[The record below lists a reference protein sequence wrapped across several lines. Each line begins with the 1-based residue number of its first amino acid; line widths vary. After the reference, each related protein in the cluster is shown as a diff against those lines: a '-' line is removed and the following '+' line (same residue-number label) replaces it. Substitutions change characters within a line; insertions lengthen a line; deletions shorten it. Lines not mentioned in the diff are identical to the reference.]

1 MSISLEYK
9 LQDVENNDK
18 ENIDEDKNDLNNSLI
33 LNEKFDPKFKADMD
47 TILSMGYDG
56 KMIRKVYI
64 FLKPNDINEALDF
77 LSQQDGIYHH
87 DFMER
92 HGQKNKCFI
101 CGAAPSNHINYER
114 NSKNTILNSIRDSIG
129 YSSNKVNSNLVNFN
143 SKKEDKEENNALLN
157 EPLISSEKKDIISN
171 DKKNKEPIFC
181 DLCSEEMTDKEIMDN
196 KLPCNHLFCND
207 CYLNFLQDK
216 ITNNKVGKI
225 TCMQFK
231 CPHEFDEKF
240 IISHLAEDQVLI
252 NKYKKFKIRN
262 DLYSNENVKFCPIKN
277 CESYA
282 KKEGD
287 NKYVTCLEGHQFC
300 FQCSKPWHGN
310 KKCQDEIDKDFKKWK
325 RNKLVKRCPKC
336 KFWTEKNLGCNHMTC
351 PECKYE
357 WCWFCGAKCDP
368 GHFKMG
374 GGCYGLQFTQK
385 NCYNNCLLLYG
396 YKFIIWL
403 FQAFMLIFYIPSLM
417 IVYGLSFSDNE
428 FMDKYPKFIYYPT
441 VSFFI
446 ISFFPL
452 FTGLGSIFFVICL
465 FVWCLK
471 KKAITFLLD
480 LAGY

>member
-1 MSISLEYK
+1 MSDPLEYNLDDFDSDEK
-9 LQDVENNDK
+9 IKN
-18 ENIDEDKNDLNNSLI
+18 EDKTGLNNSLTLI
-33 LNEKFDPKFKADMD
+33 DKFDPKFKTDMD
-47 TILSMGYDG
+47 TILAMGYDE

-64 FLKPNDINEALDF
+64 FLKPGDINEALDY

-101 CGAAPSNHINYER
+101 CGEPPANHINYEPEK
-114 NSKNTILNSIRDSIG
+114 NSKNIINSIRDSIG
-129 YSSNKVNSNLVNFN
+129 YSSDKININLVNLN
-143 SKKEDKEENNALLN
+143 ANNNDNKLLK
-157 EPLISSEKKDIISN
+157 EPLISSENKKDKKTTIS
-171 DKKNKEPIFC
+171 C
-181 DLCSEEMTDKEIMDN
+181 DLCMDEMNEDEIEKN
-196 KLPCNHLFCND
+196 KLPCKHLFCND

-216 ITNNKVGKI
+216 IKNNKVGKI

-231 CPHEFDEKF
+231 CPHEFDENF
-240 IISHLAEDQVLI
+240 VISHLQQDQVLI
-252 NKYKKFKIRN
+252 NKYKKFKLRN
-262 DLYSNENVKFCPIKN
+262 QLYSDENIKFCPIKN

-300 FQCSKPWHGN
+300 FQCSKPWHGT

-325 RNKLVKRCPKC
+325 KNKIIKRCPKC
-336 KFWTEKNLGCNHMTC
+336 KFWTEKNMGCNHMTC
-351 PECKYE
+351 PECKHE

-374 GGCYGLQFTQK
+374 GGCYGLQFTNK
-385 NCYNNCLLLYG
+385 SCYNHCILLYG
-396 YKFIIWL
+396 YKFSIWL
-403 FQAFMLIFYIPSLM
+403 FQALMLIFYIPALM

-428 FMDKYPKFIYYPT
+428 FMDKYPKILYYIT

-446 ISFFPL
+446 VSFFTL
-452 FTGLGSIFFVICL
+452 FVGLGSIFFIICSI
-465 FVWCLK
+465 VWCLK
-471 KKAITFLLD
+471 RKAITFLLD

>member
-1 MSISLEYK
+1 MSVSLEYK
-9 LQDVENNDK
+9 LEENDSDEKENN
-18 ENIDEDKNDLNNSLI
+18 EDKVVLDTRLALNE
-33 LNEKFDPKFKADMD
+33 NEKFDPKFQTDMN
-47 TILSMGYDG
+47 TILSMGYDE

-64 FLKPNDINEALDF
+64 FLKPNDINEALDY

-101 CGAAPSNHINYER
+101 CGAAPENHINYEPQKKNSLLISIR
-114 NSKNTILNSIRDSIG
+114 NSVGYTSEKINNNAEFNSKNGEKNS
-129 YSSNKVNSNLVNFN
+129 
-143 SKKEDKEENNALLN
+143 LLG
-157 EPLISSEKKDIISN
+157 EPLIEKNEANSSIP
-171 DKKNKEPIFC
+171 KEQAQC
-181 DLCSEEMTDKEIMDN
+181 DLCMEDLKEDEIKQN

-207 CYLNFLQDK
+207 CYLNFFQDK
-216 ITNNKVGKI
+216 IKNNKVGKI

-231 CPHEFDEKF
+231 CPHEFDENF
-240 IISHLAEDQVLI
+240 IISHLDGDQILI
-252 NKYKKFKIRN
+252 NKYKKFKLRN
-262 DLYSNENVKFCPIKN
+262 ELYSEENIKFCPFKD

-282 KKEGD
+282 RKEGE

-325 RNKLVKRCPKC
+325 KNKIIKRCPKC

-357 WCWFCGAKCDP
+357 WCWFCGSKCDP
-368 GHFKMG
+368 GHFKIG
-374 GGCYGLQFTQK
+374 GGCYGLQFTNK
-385 NCYNNCLLLYG
+385 SCYNHCIFLYG
-396 YKFIIWL
+396 YKFLMWL
-403 FQAFMLIFYIPSLM
+403 LQALMLIFYIPALM
-417 IVYGLSFSDNE
+417 IVYGLNFLDNE
-428 FMDKYPKFIYYPT
+428 FMDKYPKFMYYIT
-441 VSFFI
+441 VSLFI

-452 FTGLGSIFFVICL
+452 FLGLGIIFFFINTI
-465 FVWCLK
+465 VWCLK

>member
-1 MSISLEYK
+1 MSVSLEYN
-9 LQDVENNDK
+9 LEDFANDEK
-18 ENIDEDKNDLNNSLI
+18 NEDKIDLNNSFNLTD
-33 LNEKFDPKFKADMD
+33 KFDPKFKTDMN
-47 TILSMGYDG
+47 TILSMGYNE

-64 FLKPNDINEALDF
+64 FLKPGDINEALDY

-101 CGAAPSNHINYER
+101 CGEPPTNHINYEPEK
-114 NSKNTILNSIRDSIG
+114 NSNKIIDSIRDSIG
-129 YSSNKVNSNLVNFN
+129 YSSNKINNFN
-143 SKKEDKEENNALLN
+143 SNNNDNKLLSD
-157 EPLISSEKKDIISN
+157 PLISSEN
-171 DKKNKEPIFC
+171 KKNKKTTICC
-181 DLCSEEMTDKEIMDN
+181 DLCLEEMNEDEVESN
-196 KLPCNHLFCND
+196 KLPCKHLFCND

-216 ITNNKVGKI
+216 INNNKVGKI

-231 CPHEFDEKF
+231 CPHEFDENF
-240 IISHLAEDQVLI
+240 ILSHLQQDQVLI
-252 NKYKKFKIRN
+252 NKYKKFKLRN
-262 DLYSNENVKFCPIKN
+262 QLYSDENIKFCPIKN

-300 FQCSKPWHGN
+300 FQCSKPWHGT

-325 RNKLVKRCPKC
+325 KNKVIKRCPKC
-336 KFWTEKNLGCNHMTC
+336 KFWTEKNMGCNHMTC

-374 GGCYGLQFTQK
+374 GGCYGLQFTDK
-385 NCYNNCLLLYG
+385 SCYNHCILLYG
-396 YKFIIWL
+396 YKFSIWL
-403 FQAFMLIFYIPSLM
+403 FQALMLIFYIPALM

-428 FMDKYPKFIYYPT
+428 FMDKYPKVLYYIT
-441 VSFFI
+441 VTFFI
-446 ISFFPL
+446 ISFFN
-452 FTGLGSIFFVICL
+452 FFVGLGIIFFINCSI
-465 FVWCLK
+465 VWFFK
-471 KKAITFLLD
+471 RKAITFLLD

>member
-1 MSISLEYK
+1 MSDPLEYNLEDFDSDEK
-9 LQDVENNDK
+9 IKN
-18 ENIDEDKNDLNNSLI
+18 EDKTDHNNSLTLI
-33 LNEKFDPKFKADMD
+33 DKFDPKFKTDMD
-47 TILSMGYDG
+47 TILAMGYDE

-64 FLKPNDINEALDF
+64 FLKPGDINEALDY

-101 CGAAPSNHINYER
+101 CGEPPANHINYEPEK
-114 NSKNTILNSIRDSIG
+114 NSKNIINSIRDSIG
-129 YSSNKVNSNLVNFN
+129 YSSDKININLVNLN
-143 SKKEDKEENNALLN
+143 ANNNDNKLLK
-157 EPLISSEKKDIISN
+157 EPLISSENKKDKKTTIS
-171 DKKNKEPIFC
+171 C
-181 DLCSEEMTDKEIMDN
+181 DLCMDEMNEDEIEKN
-196 KLPCNHLFCND
+196 KLPCKHLFCND

-216 ITNNKVGKI
+216 IKNNKVGKI

-231 CPHEFDEKF
+231 CPHEFDENF
-240 IISHLAEDQVLI
+240 VISHLQQDQVLI
-252 NKYKKFKIRN
+252 NKYKKFKLRN
-262 DLYSNENVKFCPIKN
+262 QLYSDENIKFCPIKN

-300 FQCSKPWHGN
+300 FQCSKPWHGT

-325 RNKLVKRCPKC
+325 KNKIIKRCPKC
-336 KFWTEKNLGCNHMTC
+336 KFWTEKNMGCNHMTC
-351 PECKYE
+351 PECKHE

-374 GGCYGLQFTQK
+374 GGCYGLQFTNK
-385 NCYNNCLLLYG
+385 SCYNHCILLYG
-396 YKFIIWL
+396 YKFSIWM
-403 FQAFMLIFYIPSLM
+403 FQALMIIFYIPALM

-428 FMDKYPKFIYYPT
+428 FMDKYPKVLYYIT

-446 ISFFPL
+446 VSFFTL
-452 FTGLGSIFFVICL
+452 FVGLGIIFFIICSI
-465 FVWCLK
+465 VWCLK
-471 KKAITFLLD
+471 RKAITFLLD